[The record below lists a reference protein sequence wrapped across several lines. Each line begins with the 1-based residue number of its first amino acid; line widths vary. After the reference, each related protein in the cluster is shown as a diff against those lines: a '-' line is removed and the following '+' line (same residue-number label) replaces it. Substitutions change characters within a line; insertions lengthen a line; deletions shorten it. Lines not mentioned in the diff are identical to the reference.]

1 MRFSRKL
8 KRGAG
13 ELLGFALMVPFIM
26 MLLCAVLSSAQI
38 TVANQQL
45 TYAAYSA
52 GRAAVVAESEDLAS
66 ERAEAVLDVLYGDRY
81 QGISFTRAD
90 ADALGLSL
98 GNGEVYCKIQYLGTG
113 ASWIKGDV
121 IKCTVYQNLNP
132 IMPFTAGVR
141 AQSVVMMIENGE
153 LPTEFFN

>member
-1 MRFSRKL
+1 MRFNRKI
-8 KRGAG
+8 KRGSG

-52 GRAAVVAESEDLAS
+52 GRAAVVAEDEELAS
-66 ERAEAVLDVLYGDRY
+66 QRAAAVLEILYGDKY
-81 QGISFTRAD
+81 QGMEFSRGEMVSSD
-90 ADALGLSL
+90 VSL
-98 GNGEVYCKIQYLGTG
+98 DNSEVWCKIQYLGTG

-153 LPTEFFN
+153 IPTEFFN